1 MVDLKKGI
9 TAAAKKA
16 AKIEARA
23 EKIAART
30 PTDVKP
36 VEQVRAVLQ
45 QAAGAGE
52 GAFLAGIEYVVR
64 QGCAITSRHGV
75 LKGGMQVKPEWLPG
89 GVETL
94 RRLVEV
100 TGLVVAKDN

>member
-9 TAAAKKA
+9 SAAAKKA
-16 AKIEARA
+16 AKIEAKA

-30 PTDVKP
+30 PVDEKP
-36 VEQVRAVLQ
+36 FAQAAEVLKQ
-45 QAAGAGE
+45 TAGAGE

-75 LKGGMQVKPEWLPG
+75 LKGGQTVKPEWLSG
-89 GVETL
+89 GVDAL

-100 TGLVVAKDN
+100 TGLVVAKGN